1 MGGRS
6 EKGKWD
12 QVEEMRFLLYE
23 GPIQMA
29 MINRDIDQLEADL
42 KRFYSGYLKGL
53 DRRKTWW
60 KGVNKAEL
68 RKTAEQLFKH
78 PPRVVIRMDGN
89 KTMWYVKLHGQKIRR
104 IYHN

>member
-23 GPIQMA
+23 GPIQLA
-29 MINRDIDQLEADL
+29 MVNRDLEQLTPSL
-42 KRFYSGYLKGL
+42 KKFYRGYLKGL
-53 DRRKTWW
+53 DRRKNWF
-60 KGVNKAEL
+60 KGANKTEL
-68 RKTAEQLFKH
+68 RKTAEKLLKN
-78 PPRVVIRMDGN
+78 PPIVMIKMEGN
-89 KTMWYVKLHGQKIRR
+89 KTQWYVKIHNEKPRR